1 MAGFEEAMRC
11 HLGDFGEYAAIR
23 RRIGE
28 LERQASKGNPTHA
41 QRERM
46 QRELNGARKAMR
58 AHPCHGCAEREQHAR
73 WAERWWRLKQEHDQ
87 LSRQI
92 RTRTGQV
99 AKRFDRVT
107 EVLESLGY
115 LERDPNG
122 VLVSAAPGRTLK
134 RIYGERDLLVA
145 ECLRL
150 GLWDGLDVGSL
161 AAMAAALVYEPRRDD
176 RGEQFRLPRGRFR
189 EAFER
194 TTDVWSELDDLE
206 REHRLS
212 GTEQPSPAL
221 ASAMHAWA
229 GGAGL
234 GTVLADTELA
244 AGDFVRLTKQ
254 VDDLFRPDLDR
265 GGRRARRHGPCG
277 DRRCAPWGRRVRFG
291 RVNHHP

>member
-46 QRELNGARKAMR
+46 QRELAGARKAMR
-58 AHPCHGCAEREQHAR
+58 AHPCHGCAEREQHSR
-73 WAERWWRLKQEHDQ
+73 WAERWWRLKREHDQ

-92 RTRTGQV
+92 HTRTGQV
-99 AKRFDRVT
+99 AKRFDRVA
-107 EVLESLGY
+107 EVLERLGY
-115 LERDPNG
+115 LERDARG
-122 VLVSAAPGRTLK
+122 ALVSAAPGRILK

-145 ECLRL
+145 ESLRL
-150 GLWDGLDVGSL
+150 GLWEGLDVPSL

-189 EAFER
+189 DAFDR

-206 REHRLS
+206 REHRLA

-221 ASAMHAWA
+221 ATAMHAWA

-234 GTVLADTELA
+234 GAVLADTELA
-244 AGDFVRLTKQ
+244 AGDFVRLSKQ
-254 VDDLFRPDLDR
+254 VVDLLDQISIVADAELGATARAAIDAVRR
-265 GGRRARRHGPCG
+265 GVVAYGSVA
-277 DRRCAPWGRRVRFG
+277 
-291 RVNHHP
+291 